1 MIINTIKK
9 SAFTL
14 IELIFSIVIIGFAV
28 LSLPIMTQVSTKAIS
43 NSLAIEAIFLAS
55 SKLNQNLSDL
65 NVTNL
70 DNLIIG
76 TNEYKYN
83 IVESNLA
90 TDIKRITITVTKAS
104 TIITSLNSISC
115 NIKKTKPYHK
125 TF

>member
-28 LSLPIMTQVSTKAIS
+28 LSLPIMTQVGTKAIGD
-43 NSLAIEAIFLAS
+43 SLALEAIFLAS

-65 NVTNL
+65 NATNL
-70 DNLIIG
+70 DNLTIG
-76 TNEYKYN
+76 TNEYN
-83 IVESNLA
+83 IVESNLT
-90 TDIKRITITVTKAS
+90 TDIKRVTITITKAS
-104 TIITSLNSISC
+104 NIITSLNSISC
-115 NIKKTKPYHK
+115 NIKKIKPYHK

>member
-28 LSLPIMTQVSTKAIS
+28 LSLPIMTQVGTKAIGD
-43 NSLAIEAIFLAS
+43 SLALEAIFLAS
-55 SKLNQNLSDL
+55 SKLNQSLSDL
-65 NVTNL
+65 NATNI
-70 DNLIIG
+70 DNLTIG
-76 TNEYKYN
+76 TNKYKYN
-83 IVESNLA
+83 IVESNLT
-90 TDIKRITITVTKAS
+90 TDIKRVTITITKVS